1 MALCLKTYFDYTRKS
16 VMGPKI
22 DDDEL
27 TGSLA
32 ILEAMKG
39 VPLSW
44 VAYTLATA
52 WHETAH
58 TLQPIKEFGTSMYF
72 FRMYDKDGA
81 RPRIAKRLGNTEP
94 GDGAK
99 YAGRGYVQ
107 LTGRVNY
114 QRAADILEIPELVEI
129 PEFAMR
135 RDIAAKIMRFGM
147 VSGWFTGRTLFDYL
161 PETKPAT
168 REAFKKAR
176 RVVNGNDRA
185 ALIAGYALDFQDALV
200 AANWKA

>member
-1 MALCLKTYFDYTRKS
+1 
-16 VMGPKI
+16 MGPKI

-39 VPLSW
+39 VPRSW
-44 VAYTLATA
+44 VAYALATA

-58 TLQPIKEFGTSMYF
+58 TLQPIKEFGGSAYF

-81 RPRIAKRLGNTEP
+81 RPHIAKQLGNTQP

-107 LTGRVNY
+107 LTGRINY
-114 QRAADILEIPELVEI
+114 QRAADMFGIPELVEY
-129 PEFAMR
+129 PEYALR
-135 RDIAAKIMRFGM
+135 RDLAAKIMRFGM
-147 VSGWFTGRTLFDYL
+147 IEGWFTGRTLFAYL
-161 PETKPAT
+161 PETKPAH
-168 REAFKKAR
+168 RESFKKAR
-176 RVVNGNDRA
+176 RVINGNDRA
-185 ALIAGYALDFQDALV
+185 ALIAGYALDFQDALI
-200 AANWKA
+200 AANWKP

>member
-1 MALCLKTYFDYTRKS
+1 MALCLKTYFDYTRKG

-22 DDDEL
+22 DDNEL

-58 TLQPIKEFGTSMYF
+58 TLQPIKEFGGPAYF

-81 RPRIAKRLGNTEP
+81 RPRIAKQLGNTEP

-107 LTGRVNY
+107 LTGRGNY
-114 QRAADILEIPELVEI
+114 QRAADMFKMPELVEY
-129 PEFAMR
+129 PEHALR
-135 RDIAAKIMRFGM
+135 RDVAAKIMRFGM
-147 VSGWFTGRTLFDYL
+147 IEGWFTGRTLFKYL
-161 PETKPAT
+161 PIGKPGT
-168 REAFKKAR
+168 REGFKKAR

-185 ALIAGYALDFQDALV
+185 ALIADYALDFQDALV
-200 AANWKA
+200 AANWKD